1 MPAIE
6 FTRYCVDCDN
16 VRLLLQSEADVEKRA
31 TALLDKPRH
40 VAKKT
45 DINGRPL
52 CLECFERTQW
62 GRKSDYLAK

>member
-6 FTRYCVDCDN
+6 FTRYCADCEN

-31 TALLDKPRH
+31 AALLANPRR
-40 VAKKT
+40 VARKT

-52 CLECFERTQW
+52 CVQCFDRTQW
-62 GRKSDYLAK
+62 GRKSDYLGR